1 MTNWKTPKDYI
12 QEKKERI
19 LVNTGSYIFIATGL
33 IDYGYNEV
41 FWITDNGLHPA
52 YNTNRWIDI
61 NLINEIIK

>member
-19 LVNTGSYIFIATGL
+19 LVNAGSYIFIAIGL

-41 FWITDNGLHPA
+41 FWITDSGLHPA
-52 YNTNRWIDI
+52 YNTDKWIDI
-61 NLINEIIK
+61 NLINKIIK